1 MKRVLVA
8 VDNIQDSKGMV
19 SALYKLS
26 RIPEEVI
33 LLHVQRLEGKSLMT
47 DMLGSAEIATLKE
60 QLVGTDHKKEL
71 DREAEKILTWY
82 SKEFHDSRFH
92 VKTVVRAGVP
102 SEEILQVAKE
112 ESADLIL
119 LGRSGK
125 KGIDRFITGSVADDL
140 KKHADIPVWVGKPPR
155 AMNEKVGSLLFL
167 LGLLVFGIYYASV
180 TLVEIGEG
188 FSAGTEMKPFSVY
201 FFMAVVVMVIGSIV
215 TLIGGLIGRIIISGN
230 HITIEKQSPSQSQRI

>member
-8 VDNIQDSKGMV
+8 VDDIRDSKGMV

-60 QLVGTDHKKEL
+60 QLEGTDHKKEL

-82 SKEFHDSRFH
+82 SKEFHDSCFRL
-92 VKTVVRAGVP
+92 KTVVRAGVP

-112 ESADLIL
+112 ESAELIL

-140 KKHADIPVWVGKPPR
+140 KKHADIPVWVGKTP
-155 AMNEKVGSLLFL
+155 ALHEKVGSLLFL

-188 FSAGTEMKPFSVY
+188 FSAGPEMKPFSVY
-201 FFMAVVVMVIGSIV
+201 FFMAVVVTVIGSFV
-215 TLIGGLIGRIIISGN
+215 TLIGGLMGRIIISGN
-230 HITIEKQSPSQSQRI
+230 HATIEKQSLSPSQRI